1 MKPSLALSDS
11 AMDKLRS
18 SALWPGPGAKTWPPR
33 MSPLSARAICSK
45 ETTAFTVEVIEASS
59 L

>member
-1 MKPSLALSDS
+1 
-11 AMDKLRS
+11 
-18 SALWPGPGAKTWPPR
+18 